1 MIGFSG
7 DKDYTGIVLR
17 INQGITGVNRRSNG
31 SLIKF
36 VFASI
41 YTHNIYVYIYI
52 FMCIYIYIFVYL
64 FSERE
69 SARACMCV
77 YIYIYVL

>member
-41 YTHNIYVYIYI
+41 YTHIYMYIYI
-52 FMCIYIYIFVYL
+52 YVHIYIFVYL

-69 SARACMCV
+69 RVRVHVCV
-77 YIYIYVL
+77 CIYICIIDV